1 MMFVGIDKVDK
12 YILSSLRGLWTI
24 FATHWLA
31 SMLLTVLYV
40 DEGYD
45 LYQTL
50 SIWAIVYSWT
60 IFFLVTRDWKH
71 YIR

>member
-12 YILSSLRGLWTI
+12 YILSTLRGLWTI

-31 SMLLTVLYV
+31 SMLLAALYV

-50 SIWAIVYSWT
+50 SIWAIVYSWS

-71 YIR
+71 SIR